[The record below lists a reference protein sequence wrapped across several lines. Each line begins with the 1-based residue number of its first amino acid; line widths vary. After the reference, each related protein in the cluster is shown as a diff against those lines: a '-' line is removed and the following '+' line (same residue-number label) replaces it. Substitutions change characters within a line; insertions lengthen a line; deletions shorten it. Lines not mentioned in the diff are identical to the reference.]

1 MYQIDEETG
10 SIKLTRGD
18 TLKFKVKAF
27 DEYDDPVELTENDKV
42 VFTVKRKI
50 TDDLPVIQK
59 TGAYVVVEHA
69 DTKDL
74 PFGGYFYDIQVTFAN
89 NEKYTIVAPTEDAM
103 KKPEPNFTLTA
114 EVNFE

>member
-1 MYQIDEETG
+1 MYRIDEETG
-10 SIKLTRGD
+10 NIKLTRGD
-18 TLKFKVKAF
+18 TLKFKVRAF
-27 DEYDDPVELTENDKV
+27 DEYDDPVELTENDEV

-50 TDDLPVIQK
+50 TDELPVIQK
-59 TGAYVVVEHA
+59 TGTYIVVEHA

-89 NEKYTIVAPTEDAM
+89 GEKYTIIAPEEGVI
-103 KKPEPNFTLTA
+103 KPEPNFILTA